1 MLDRLKCI
9 PVDRDGEGDIGAF
22 KRVFAAL
29 KAGEG
34 LQVFPEGTRTKD
46 GRLQPARRGI
56 GLLAGKPGVP
66 VVPVRVFG
74 TFETFNRRQFLPR
87 PFYRLGVTYGR
98 ALLPRDYDPGPADP
112 RRYEIIAQRIMD
124 AIAALPPPWAG
135 KFEP

>member
-1 MLDRLKCI
+1 
-9 PVDRDGEGDIGAF
+9 
-22 KRVFAAL
+22 
-29 KAGEG
+29 
-34 LQVFPEGTRTKD
+34 
-46 GRLQPARRGI
+46 LQPARRGI

-98 ALLPRDYDPGPADP
+98 ALRPRDYDPGPGDS

-124 AIAALPPPWAG
+124 AIAALPPPWAN
-135 KFEP
+135 KLDP